1 MWQLYS
7 VFLSVIV
14 VAHSSTSQNEN
25 YFLTDEFIDSI
36 NKAQSTWTAGRNFH
50 ENTDVSYIKK
60 LMGVLPNYKN
70 YMPSEI
76 QEHQLDDIEI
86 ADSFDS
92 REQWPHCP
100 TIREIRDQGSC
111 GSCWAFGAVEAMS
124 DRVCIHSKGK
134 VNFRFSSDDLISCCW
149 TCGMGCNGGYPG
161 AAWHYWV
168 RKGLVSG
175 GPYGSHIG
183 CRPYEIAP
191 CEHHVNGSRPPCE
204 GDGGK
209 TPRCNKKCEEGY
221 DVQYDKDKHYGANA
235 YSVSSD
241 PKQIQ
246 AEIMKNGPVE
256 GAFSVYSDFV
266 NYKSGVYVHTTGHF
280 LGGHAIRIF
289 GWGVQNDTPYWI
301 VANSWNSD
309 WGDNGTFKILRG
321 KDHVGIESGV
331 VAGIPKD
338 R

>member
-1 MWQLYS
+1 MWKLCA
-7 VFLSVIV
+7 VLVGII
-14 VAHSSTSQNEN
+14 AAIHSSEIGREN
-25 YFLTDEFIDSI
+25 YFLSDEFIESI
-36 NKAQSTWTAGRNFH
+36 NRVQSTWTAGRNFH

-70 YMPSEI
+70 YMPPVKEHDLEGMEI
-76 QEHQLDDIEI
+76 P
-86 ADSFDS
+86 DSFDA

-134 VNFRFSSDDLISCCW
+134 VHFRFSADDLVSCCW

-175 GPYGSHIG
+175 GAYGSHIV
-183 CRPYEIAP
+183 RYYIYLVNLRY
-191 CEHHVNGSRPPCE
+191 CES
-204 GDGGK
+204 GK
-209 TPRCNKKCEEGY
+209 TPKCDKQCESSY
-221 DVQYDKDKHYGANA
+221 DVPYDKDKHYGASA
-235 YSVSSD
+235 HSISSD
-241 PKQIQ
+241 PQQIQ
-246 AEIMKNGPVE
+246 TEIMKNGPVE

-266 NYKSGVYVHTTGHF
+266 NYKSGVYVHAQGHF
-280 LGGHAIRIF
+280 LGGHAIRIL
-289 GWGVQNDTPYWI
+289 GWGVQNDTPYWL

-321 KDHVGIESGV
+321 KDHVGIESGI